1 MRKENWKLNT
11 KQKRGI
17 RNLGLKKS
25 SDGVYYNPEY
35 FGLEF
40 VKQKNGNLKMI
51 VPDWFKKEHQQK
63 LNTLRTYGKKYGL
76 SNKSDIKKEKDLY
89 KYYTDYVKK
98 WNKGEISKLSTVKYR
113 FDLYKENFRA
123 TSKFYRRENKKKI
136 IEHISDSFKVK
147 VMRIMGKHGVFNGQ
161 AYEDYIQNL
170 ANKLNEDKSTV
181 EMLLFPTKLDEKSSY
196 DLIKTTVDSGLNN
209 IDELIDNKVDAGELD
224 EQDEFLIRGMLI

>member
-1 MRKENWKLNT
+1 MNT
-11 KQKRGI
+11 KQSRGI
-17 RNLGLKKS
+17 RALGLKKA
-25 SDGVYYNPEY
+25 SDGTYHNPDM

-40 VKQKNGNLKMI
+40 EKNKNGEIKMV

-76 SNKSDIKKEKDLY
+76 SNKTDIKKEKDLY

-113 FDLYKENFRA
+113 FDLYKDNFRA

-136 IEHISDSFKVK
+136 IEHISDTFKVK

-161 AYEDYIQNL
+161 AYDDYLNNL
-170 ANKLNEDKSTV
+170 SVKLGEDKGTI
-181 EMLLFPTKLDEKSSY
+181 ETLLFPTKLDEKSSY
-196 DLIKTTVDSGLNN
+196 DLIKTTLDNGLNN
-209 IDELIDNKVDAGELD
+209 IDELIDNKVDAGD
-224 EQDEFLIRGMLI
+224 IDDNDEFLIRGMLLW

>member
-1 MRKENWKLNT
+1 MNT

-17 RNLGLKKS
+17 RSLGLKKS

-113 FDLYKENFRA
+113 FDLYKDNYKS

-136 IEHISDSFKVK
+136 IEHISNSFKVK
-147 VMRIMGKHGVFNGQ
+147 VMRIMSKHGVFNGQ
-161 AYEDYIQNL
+161 AYDDYIQNL
-170 ANKLNEDKSTV
+170 ANKLNEDKGTV
-181 EMLLFPTKLDEKSSY
+181 ETLLFPTKLDEKSSY
-196 DLIKTTVDSGLNN
+196 DLIKSTVDSGLNN

-224 EQDEFLIRGMLI
+224 EQDEFMIRGMII

>member
-1 MRKENWKLNT
+1 MNT
-11 KQKRGI
+11 KRNRGI
-17 RNLGLKKS
+17 RALGLKKA
-25 SDGVYYNPEY
+25 SDGTYYNPDY

-40 VKQKNGNLKMI
+40 EKQKNGNLKMV

-113 FDLYKENFRA
+113 FDLYKDNFRA

-147 VMRIMGKHGVFNGQ
+147 VMRIMGKHGVFNGH
-161 AYEDYIQNL
+161 AYDDYIQNL
-170 ANKLNEDKSTV
+170 ANKLNEDKGTV
-181 EMLLFPTKLDEKSSY
+181 ETLLFPTKLDEKSSY
-196 DLIKTTVDSGLNN
+196 DLIKTTVDTGLNN
-209 IDELIDNKVDAGELD
+209 IDELIDNKVDAGEID
-224 EQDEFLIRGMLI
+224 DNDEFLIRGMLI

>member
-1 MRKENWKLNT
+1 MNT
-11 KQKRGI
+11 KQSRGI
-17 RNLGLKKS
+17 RALGLRKA
-25 SDGVYYNPEY
+25 SDGTYYNPEY

-40 VKQKNGNLKMI
+40 VKQKNGDIKMVI
-51 VPDWFKKEHQQK
+51 PEWFKKEHQQK
-63 LNTLRTYGKKYGL
+63 LNTLRNYGKKYGL

-161 AYEDYIQNL
+161 AYDDYIQNL
-170 ANKLNEDKSTV
+170 SNKLNEDKGTV
-181 EMLLFPTKLDEKSSY
+181 ETLLFPTKLDEKSSY
-196 DLIKTTVDSGLNN
+196 DLIKTTVDTGLNN

-224 EQDEFLIRGMLI
+224 DQDEFMIRGMLLWLIKKI

>member
-1 MRKENWKLNT
+1 MNT

-25 SDGVYYNPEY
+25 SDGVYYNTEY

-40 VKQKNGNLKMI
+40 VKQKNGDLKMI

>member
-1 MRKENWKLNT
+1 MNT

>member
-1 MRKENWKLNT
+1 MNT

-17 RNLGLKKS
+17 RSLGLKKS

-113 FDLYKENFRA
+113 FDLYKDNYKS

-136 IEHISDSFKVK
+136 IEHISNSFKVK
-147 VMRIMGKHGVFNGQ
+147 VMRIMSKHGVFNGQ
-161 AYEDYIQNL
+161 AYDDYIQNL
-170 ANKLNEDKSTV
+170 ANKLNEDKGTV
-181 EMLLFPTKLDEKSSY
+181 ETLLFPTKLDEKSSY
-196 DLIKTTVDSGLNN
+196 DLIKSTVDSGLNN

-224 EQDEFLIRGMLI
+224 EQDEFMIRGMIIW

>member
-1 MRKENWKLNT
+1 MNT

-51 VPDWFKKEHQQK
+51 VPEWFKNEHKQK

-113 FDLYKENFRA
+113 FDLYKDNFRA
-123 TSKFYRRENKKKI
+123 TSKFSRREKKKKI
-136 IEHISDSFKVK
+136 IGYISDSFKV
-147 VMRIMGKHGVFNGQ
+147 
-161 AYEDYIQNL
+161 
-170 ANKLNEDKSTV
+170 
-181 EMLLFPTKLDEKSSY
+181 
-196 DLIKTTVDSGLNN
+196 
-209 IDELIDNKVDAGELD
+209 
-224 EQDEFLIRGMLI
+224 